1 MEKEEKDIE
10 LRCEEVQEILTRPP
24 HALVRWGITV
34 FFTVL
39 ALFFIGGCF
48 FKYPDVVSAEIT
60 VTTEHPPVWIV
71 ARGNGKIKEV
81 YGKDREQVKV
91 GKIIAVLEN
100 PAETKDV
107 LLLEKI
113 LQDFC
118 LTDSCIHST
127 VFPEQLALG
136 SVQAAYATFIKSLT
150 DYRNFLSLDL
160 YEQKIEATRKEL
172 QEYRNYIKHLN
183 RQDVV
188 SAEITVTTE
197 HPPVWIVARG
207 NGKIKEVYGK
217 DREQVKVGKIIAV
230 LENPAETKDVLLLEK
245 ILQDFCLTDSCIHST
260 VFPEQL
266 ALGSV
271 QAAYATFIKSL
282 TDYRNFLSLDLYE
295 QKIEATRKELQ
306 EYRNYIKHLNRQA
319 ELDKEQVRIAETVHS
334 REKKLFG
341 EGLTAQSDYEEA
353 KQAFLNK
360 QQGQEQMMTSL
371 SSAKIQEAQLQQNIL
386 ETQME
391 RSREAN
397 NLVATL
403 KAAYDELQVGIEDWK
418 MTCLFI
424 SPANG
429 ILSYNDVW
437 QKNQNVNS
445 GDKVF
450 SIVASQTGDIIG
462 KIKLPVNGSGKV
474 KPGQRVNISVTGY
487 PYMEFGF
494 LTGKVV
500 SVSLLT
506 DDKSMYTVTVSL
518 PQDLQTSYGKVLEFK
533 GELTGI
539 AEVMTD
545 ERSVTGRLFGPL
557 RYLWEK
563 YLS

>member
-1 MEKEEKDIE
+1 MEKQEEKDIE

-24 HALVRWGITV
+24 HALVRWGVTA
-34 FFTVL
+34 FFSVL

-48 FKYPDVVSAEIT
+48 FKYPDVVSAQIT

-71 ARGNGKIKEV
+71 ARGSGKIKEV
-81 YGKDREQVKV
+81 YGKDRERIEA

-100 PAETKDV
+100 PAETEDV
-107 LLLEKI
+107 LLLEEA

-118 LTDSCIHST
+118 LTDSCVHGIL
-127 VFPEQLALG
+127 FPEHLALG
-136 SVQAAYATFIKSLT
+136 SIQAVYATFIKSLT

-172 QEYRNYIKHLN
+172 QEYRNYIVHL
-183 RQDVV
+183 
-188 SAEITVTTE
+188 
-197 HPPVWIVARG
+197 
-207 NGKIKEVYGK
+207 K
-217 DREQVKVGKIIAV
+217 
-230 LENPAETKDVLLLEK
+230 
-245 ILQDFCLTDSCIHST
+245 
-260 VFPEQL
+260 
-266 ALGSV
+266 
-271 QAAYATFIKSL
+271 
-282 TDYRNFLSLDLYE
+282 
-295 QKIEATRKELQ
+295 
-306 EYRNYIKHLNRQA
+306 RQA

-353 KQAFLNK
+353 KQVFLNR

-386 ETQME
+386 EIRME

-397 NLVATL
+397 SLGTAL
-403 KAAYDELQVGIEDWK
+403 KAAYNELQVSIEDWK
-418 MTCLFI
+418 MTYLFI
-424 SPANG
+424 SPAGG
-429 ILSYNDVW
+429 ILSYNNVW

-494 LTGKVV
+494 LTGTVV

-506 DDKSMYTVTVSL
+506 DSDSMYTVTVSL
-518 PQDLQTSYGKVLEFK
+518 PQDLCTSYGKVLDFN
-533 GELTGI
+533 GELTGT

-545 ERSVTGRLFGPL
+545 ERSITGRLLEPL

-563 YLS
+563 YL